1 MEIKTPAISLSH
13 IVFGYEKD
21 TVTIDD
27 VSFDAAPGEYMCLIG
42 RNGSGKSTLAR
53 LIMGLL
59 AQRSGSIRIFGT
71 EMSDENVLA
80 LRHGLGIIFQN
91 PDNQFI
97 GSSVRDDIAFGLE
110 NDQVPPEE
118 MEKIVD
124 EYAEKVGMKDF
135 LDKEPSNLSG
145 GQKQRVAIAGTLARH
160 PKVLIM
166 DEATSMLDPKGKREI
181 LSLIRKAK
189 AEDPQL
195 TIISITHDIEEAY
208 GADHVVVLSEGKAV
222 LDGKPKE
229 VFKDEKTLL
238 ALDLDLP
245 FYLKLSS
252 ALKQAGL
259 EVGDVSSL
267 EELEA
272 KICR

>member
-1 MEIKTPAISLSH
+1 VEIKTPAISLSH